1 METGYGGII
10 VQKENLQKLTEQLL
24 IYVNRANDIY
34 DSVRSEGKEKDFF
47 TEVKPFADQVQA
59 SCTEWE
65 NGIKEWMKETPFK
78 HLYPEQIEQT
88 ANNLSDVAVQ
98 AFFPKTSYKRFKSH
112 IQSIEYI
119 LNNVKTEVD
128 RLLS

>member
-1 METGYGGII
+1 M
-10 VQKENLQKLTEQLL
+10 QKENLQKLTEQLL

-65 NGIKEWMKETPFK
+65 NGIKVWMKETPFK